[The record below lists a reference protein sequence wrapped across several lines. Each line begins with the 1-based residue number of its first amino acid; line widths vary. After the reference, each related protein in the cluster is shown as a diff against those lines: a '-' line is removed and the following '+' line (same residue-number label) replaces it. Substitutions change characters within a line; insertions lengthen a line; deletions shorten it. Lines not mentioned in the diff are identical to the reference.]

1 GKRYFLDHEYFIFK
15 QQDSLKNY
23 GLSVGHQLTYETK
36 SYEFRQEAANAYFG
50 ESYQTSKLHDKSKL
64 RTFNNLLSL
73 NYQNKIIGK
82 ASFLANS
89 YKYNYF
95 FNSIVVGPESTITNQ
110 LRDNEIALGG
120 RWEKTIGG
128 FSLKGSLMQNIV
140 GEMGG
145 TQLNAQMGYQL
156 NDEIHLGASIHAS
169 TRM

>member
-1 GKRYFLDHEYFIFK
+1 
-15 QQDSLKNY
+15 
-23 GLSVGHQLTYETK
+23 
-36 SYEFRQEAANAYFG
+36 
-50 ESYQTSKLHDKSKL
+50 
-64 RTFNNLLSL
+64 
-73 NYQNKIIGK
+73 IIGK
-82 ASFLANS
+82 ASFLANF

-156 NDEIHLGASIHAS
+156 TDAIRLDASLHAS
-169 TRM
+169 TRMPNFNFLLYQSDYKGFN